1 MPIHKVKTAVRSAS
15 EVWSLAWP
23 TVITMTSYTMMQ
35 FVDSIMVA
43 QLGPLEL
50 AAQGNGGVW
59 SWTIIAFLV
68 GAISLVNTFV
78 SQSVG
83 AGESTKAARY
93 AWSGIWLAMLSWI
106 VILLPA
112 AFLLI
117 PLGFLWMH
125 HEPRLELLE

>member
-23 TVITMTSYTMMQ
+23 TVITMTSYTLMQ

-83 AGESTKAARY
+83 AGSPRERRDMHGRAFGLRCCR
-93 AWSGIWLAMLSWI
+93 GLSFFFRQ
-106 VILLPA
+106 V
-112 AFLLI
+112 FC
-117 PLGFLWMH
+117 
-125 HEPRLELLE
+125 